1 VIDPQVVGDQP
12 PWAAAKPMPPIAQRA
27 LTSHSPF
34 AANPIPAAA
43 VITSQTA
50 ATATQKRIRATDN
63 ATVPVSLSPSA
74 KVLDGTCLAA
84 HPSAV
89 YSRWR

>member
-1 VIDPQVVGDQP
+1 MIDPQVVGDQP

-34 AANPIPAAA
+34 AANPGPATA
-43 VITSQTA
+43 VITSPTA
-50 ATATQKRIRATDN
+50 ATATQKRMTDN